1 MRHYHVT
8 LERQDRSVRQW
19 SIWADQL
26 TIGSHPRSA
35 LVLPSPIATHAAVL
49 EHDGVLDL
57 PIGRLLVHD
66 DTPMRESL
74 WAKARVRMTLAR
86 KLEWSEPGAQDR
98 RRSLALAAL
107 SAFGLLGLVGMRFLG
122 GHPPKVP
129 DQPIPIEYIA
139 MDLEQPPTPP
149 PPPEPP
155 QEMDRAVRETDHET
169 TRPDPSPNGGPTE
182 PTTVVP
188 PHASPVDVMDHSV
201 MGHLA
206 SLMESAVG
214 EDMVDPNERNI
225 VDVVLAG
232 NAGRM
237 RRGDGGQGPH
247 GGGDDRMQEVAMA
260 TGIGY
265 QGQHSAIGPGSDGGR
280 RGPLHLNGGRPDG
293 AIATRPRISAPTPQ
307 DVVLGGEAGSRSPE
321 SILRVIRGN
330 LGGFQYTYQKYLRDH
345 PELGGKISLKFTI
358 APSGSIVAIQLVSSN
373 TGSSELD
380 EEIKD
385 KARRMAFDAIDQ
397 GNVTVTYAFVLDKQ

>member
-66 DTPMRESL
+66 DTSMQESL
-74 WAKARVRMTLAR
+74 WAKARVRMALAR
-86 KLEWSEPGAQDR
+86 KLEWSEPGARDR

-107 SAFGLLGLVGMRFLG
+107 SAFGLAGVLGMRFIG
-122 GHPPKVP
+122 AHPPKVP
-129 DQPIPIEYIA
+129 NLPLPIEYIA
-139 MDLEQPPTPP
+139 MNLEQPPTP

-155 QEMDRAVRETDHET
+155 QEMDRAVLPTDHPT
-169 TRPDPSPNGGPTE
+169 TTPDPSPNGGPTE
-182 PTTVVP
+182 PTTVAHDQP
-188 PHASPVDVMDHSV
+188 TPAAVMTHSV

-214 EDMVDPNERNI
+214 EDMVDPNEKNI

-232 NAGRM
+232 NSGRM

-247 GGGDDRMQEVAMA
+247 GGGDDRMQEVAMG

-265 QGQHSAIGPGSDGGR
+265 QGQHGVGPGPGGGR
-280 RGPLHLNGGRPDG
+280 PGPRNIGGRPDG

-321 SILRVIRGN
+321 SILRVIRSN

-373 TGSSELD
+373 TGSGELD
-380 EEIKD
+380 EDIKD
-385 KARRMAFDAIDQ
+385 KARRMVFDAIDQ